1 MGNTKRSK
9 HKYRIGDIIE
19 DWSYYTYRDN
29 TVAEYIEHLLIVG
42 ITRTYVDWN
51 KPRLYYE
58 LMSLKTGAIYPTG
71 TRLVDM
77 KIASAGSNTGGYRKV
92 A

>member
-19 DWSYYTYRDN
+19 DWRYYTYRDN
-29 TVAEYIEHLLIVG
+29 TVVEYIEHYLIVG

-51 KPRLYYE
+51 RPRRYYE
-58 LMSLKTGAIYPTG
+58 LMSLKTEAIYPTG

-77 KIASAGSNTGGYRKV
+77 VTYSLTSSTGGYRKV